1 MSSRRVVSV
10 SRLVSYLKQ
19 SMENDPVLNGFL
31 VEGEI
36 SNLRKPYTGHWYFSL
51 KDATS
56 SISCVMFARA
66 NSRLQFAVNNGD
78 KVIIRGSANVY
89 PASGSLQ
96 VIVSDMKQ
104 SGLGELYIMF
114 EQLKKKLSEE
124 GLFDESHKKPIPAY
138 PFSIALVSGNDT
150 DGRKDVIVTLADRW
164 PCAQLHDY
172 PCPVQGKDAPPKII
186 EALRK
191 ADQGGHDMIILARG
205 GGSFEEL
212 FCFNDEALARFI
224 YSMKTPVVTGI
235 GHETDF
241 TLCDYVADLRSNT
254 PTGTVK
260 DSCPDIRHVLKTIN
274 YQKNRIAAVTDRRL
288 SLARQQ
294 VDRYAGHPV
303 MRYPEK
309 LYADQIM
316 KLDYMRDKLMKADFI
331 SGRRNT
337 YSEYVMRLNRSIRR
351 ISADT
356 GSTLSQSSTRMS
368 IAVTSRIQKT
378 KMTIGNAE
386 SSMTAAIEKKNLT
399 ISHDLASRAALLD
412 AYSPLKILLRGYS
425 IITDGNEVIRSA
437 RQLHSGDHIDIRLAD
452 GSASAT
458 VNETEITD
466 EHTG

>member
-1 MSSRRVVSV
+1 MSTRRVVSV

-51 KDATS
+51 KDSSS

-66 NSRLQFAVNNGD
+66 NSRLLFAVNNGD

-89 PASGSLQ
+89 PATGSLQ

-104 SGLGELYIMF
+104 SGLGELYIKF

-124 GLFDESHKKPIPAY
+124 GLFDEAHKKPLPPY
-138 PFSIALVSGNDT
+138 PFNIALVSGNDT
-150 DGRKDVIVTLADRW
+150 AGRKDVLVTMADRW
-164 PCAQLHDY
+164 PCAQLTDY
-172 PCPVQGKDAPPKII
+172 PCPVQGTDAPPKII

-191 ADQGGHDMIILARG
+191 ADQGGHDLIILARG

-212 FCFNDEALARFI
+212 WCFNDEALARFI
-224 YSMKTPVVTGI
+224 YNMNTPVVTGI

-260 DSCPDIRHVLKTIN
+260 DACPDISQVHKLLMYRR
-274 YQKNRIAAVTDRRL
+274 NRITAVTDNRL
-288 SLARQQ
+288 SMARQL
-294 VDRYAGHPV
+294 VNRYAMHPV

-316 KLDYMRDKLMKADFI
+316 KLDHMRDKLMKADFI
-331 SGRRNT
+331 SRRNT

-351 ISADT
+351 ISGDT
-356 GSTLSQSSTRMS
+356 GNTLNQSSTRMS
-368 IAVTSRIQKT
+368 IAVTNRINQAKQ
-378 KMTIGNAE
+378 MTRDAE
-386 SSMTAAIEKKNLT
+386 ASMTVSLEKKNLT
-399 ISHDLASRAALLD
+399 AAHSLASKAALLD
-412 AYSPLKILLRGYS
+412 AYSPLKILSRGYS
-425 IITDGNEVIRSA
+425 IVTEGSEVIRSV
-437 RQLHSGDHIDIRLAD
+437 RQLHAGDHIEIRLAD
-452 GSASAT
+452 GRAEAT

-466 EHTG
+466 GHTG